1 MQQVQQVLAAL
12 KEAVAGVVNPG
23 REGRGKGEGTRR
35 VDDFDL
41 SSVMCKDA
49 CGESTFGRMSTMLVA
64 LLLGTTTT
72 SSRGH
77 TAPQLLH
84 HPLQAIRRR
93 RQRHTH
99 CSGNCRSRGRL
110 QPHSTATNV
119 RVQPVTKGSRGGWS
133 TDGTRSTH
141 PHTNDVCR
149 RVRDSTRDAAANKT
163 SKTNRTAWPVLGRSQ
178 GRAGHAHDTFTHM

>member
-1 MQQVQQVLAAL
+1 
-12 KEAVAGVVNPG
+12 
-23 REGRGKGEGTRR
+23 
-35 VDDFDL
+35 
-41 SSVMCKDA
+41 
-49 CGESTFGRMSTMLVA
+49 MLVA

-77 TAPQLLH
+77 TAPHLLH

-178 GRAGHAHDTFTHM
+178 GRAGHAHDTFTHIKLTTPTSPRRQTWRRFAHKLNVHGYTLHRYVDTTQSLPASDST